1 MLYTG
6 VLMILK
12 DRKVQAMQ
20 RYFIEEANDQTEVTV
35 TGDDFHHMT
44 RVMRMNPG
52 DTFYGVIDKKTA
64 IVSIEAIHEKTL
76 SGRIIDWV
84 EETKELP
91 IHVTIANGLP
101 KGDKLEWIIQKG
113 TELGAHGFIPF
124 NATRSIVKWDSKKA
138 GKKTERLRKI
148 AKEAA
153 EQSHR
158 TEIPSVADPV
168 EFRGL
173 LEHAISY
180 DYKLIAYEED
190 AKQGEASQLAS
201 TIGRMVPGQSLLI
214 VFGPEGGLDAAE
226 VNQLLENGFRTCGLG
241 PRILRTETAPL
252 YALAAISYQLELAR

>member
-1 MLYTG
+1 
-6 VLMILK
+6 
-12 DRKVQAMQ
+12 MQ
-20 RYFIEEANDQTEVTV
+20 RYFIEGSDDQSTV
-35 TGDDFHHMT
+35 TINGDDFHHMT

-52 DTFYGVIDKKTA
+52 ETFYGVINQKTA
-64 IVSIEAIHEKTL
+64 IVKIESIQDKALTG
-76 SGRIIDWV
+76 SIIDWV

-113 TELGAHGFIPF
+113 TELGAYGFIPF

-158 TEIPSVADPV
+158 TVIPTVSDPV
-168 EFRGL
+168 DFKRL
-173 LEHAISY
+173 LALATNY

-190 AKQGEASQLAS
+190 AKQGEVSNLAK
-201 TIGRMVPGQSLLI
+201 TIRGVTPGESLLL
-214 VFGPEGGLDAAE
+214 VFGPEGGLDSAE
-226 VNQLLENGFRTCGLG
+226 VNQLLENGFQTCGLG

-252 YALAAISYQLELAR
+252 YALSAISYQLELAR

>member
-1 MLYTG
+1 M
-6 VLMILK
+6 

-20 RYFIEEANDQTEVTV
+20 RYFIENLENQCEVTIS
-35 TGDDFHHMT
+35 GDDFHHMT
-44 RVMRMNPG
+44 RVMRMNSG

-64 IVSIEAIHEKTL
+64 IVKIESILDKALT
-76 SGRIIDWV
+76 GRIIDWV

-91 IHVTIANGLP
+91 IQVTLVNGLP

-113 TELGAHGFIPF
+113 TELGANTFIPF

-158 TEIPSVADPV
+158 TEIPDVHDPV
-168 EFRGL
+168 DIRKL
-173 LEHAISY
+173 LDLAESF
-180 DYKLIAYEED
+180 DYKLVAYEED
-190 AKQGEASQLAS
+190 AKQGETSQLAK
-201 TIGRMVPGQSLLI
+201 TLQGIAPGQSLII
-214 VFGPEGGLDAAE
+214 VFGPEGGLDSAE
-226 VNQLLENGFRTCGLG
+226 VDQLIENGFQTCSLG

-252 YALAAISYQLELAR
+252 YALSAISYQLELAR

>member
-1 MLYTG
+1 
-6 VLMILK
+6 
-12 DRKVQAMQ
+12 MQ
-20 RYFIEEANDQTEVTV
+20 RYFIENLDHQLEVTI

-64 IVSIEAIHEKTL
+64 IVKIESIQDKALT
-76 SGRIIDWV
+76 GRIMNWI

-91 IHVTIANGLP
+91 IKVTIVNGLP

-113 TELGAHGFIPF
+113 TELGANSFIPF
-124 NATRSIVKWDSKKA
+124 NATRSIVKWDSKKV

-158 TEIPSVADPV
+158 TMIPDVLDPV
-168 EFRGL
+168 DLRGL
-173 LEHAISY
+173 LEIAKGF
-180 DYKLIAYEED
+180 DYKLVAYEED
-190 AKQGEASQLAS
+190 AKQGELSLFAK
-201 TIGRMVPGQSLLI
+201 TIGEIAPGQSLLM
-214 VFGPEGGLDAAE
+214 VFGPEGGLDSQE
-226 VNQLLENGFRTCGLG
+226 INQLLENGFQTCSLG

-252 YALAAISYQLELAR
+252 YALSAISYQLELAR